1 MTDKKL
7 IELLKQVQK
16 LKCESPTLEIK
27 SAQKGTPEKL
37 FDTLSSFSNQDSGGI
52 ILFGVDE
59 KSDFKEVG
67 VYNAADLQKHVVEQ
81 CNQMTP
87 IVRPLFTIAQKAGKT
102 FVSAEIPAMD
112 ICDRPCYYS
121 GKGRLKGSYT
131 RVGDADECMTEYEIY
146 SYDAFRKKYQDD
158 IRAIEDADMSTLDMA
173 LLGEYITAIKR
184 NRPNLSQIDDEQIYK
199 LMKISSNGHPTLF
212 AMMLFGKYPQ
222 AYMPQLCITAV
233 VVPGTDMGD
242 VGNSGERFI
251 DNKRIEGTIPQML
264 DEAIAFVRKNTKYTT
279 IIDEN
284 GVREDKPEYPT
295 TAIREA
301 ILNALVHRDYSIHT
315 QGIPIQLVIYADRLE
330 ITNPGGIYG
339 RLTVDQLG
347 KATPDTRNPSLA
359 IALEVLHKTE
369 NRYSGIPTIYKQFA
383 AANLP
388 TPIFKDRH
396 GTFLVCFKNGR
407 QQQEENSFIQ
417 GIVKFCQVPRSR
429 ADIAE
434 FLGLKTTTFATR
446 VYIQPLIEQ
455 GILKPTIPDTPRSHK
470 QQYIATK
477 IKY

>member
-1 MTDKKL
+1 
-7 IELLKQVQK
+7 
-16 LKCESPTLEIK
+16 
-27 SAQKGTPEKL
+27 
-37 FDTLSSFSNQDSGGI
+37 
-52 ILFGVDE
+52 
-59 KSDFKEVG
+59 
-67 VYNAADLQKHVVEQ
+67 
-81 CNQMTP
+81 
-87 IVRPLFTIAQKAGKT
+87 
-102 FVSAEIPAMD
+102 
-112 ICDRPCYYS
+112 
-121 GKGRLKGSYT
+121 
-131 RVGDADECMTEYEIY
+131 
-146 SYDAFRKKYQDD
+146 
-158 IRAIEDADMSTLDMA
+158 
-173 LLGEYITAIKR
+173 
-184 NRPNLSQIDDEQIYK
+184 
-199 LMKISSNGHPTLF
+199 
-212 AMMLFGKYPQ
+212 MMLFGKYPQ

-359 IALEVLHKTE
+359 IALEVLHKT
-369 NRYSGIPTIYKQFA
+369 
-383 AANLP
+383 
-388 TPIFKDRH
+388 
-396 GTFLVCFKNGR
+396 VCFKNGR